1 MIIPPYPATHL
12 LCEIYDSID
21 GNASDYDRFA
31 GVARSFK
38 PLPPP
43 KSRSLGASSSHWIR
57 PQQSHQHRTERKLP
71 SPRLVRQIAQIS
83 AGRVDVP
90 CPFENTGHCRSRIF
104 RPHRLAGVL
113 VGAWTDAQHRSD
125 HHSPTH
131 PTYLKVRLRQV
142 FGEDL
147 LLNSVIIKRPFRRV
161 ATYQGQWLYP
171 ATSRHWSPPLIRL
184 SGRPALAGSPQNP
197 HA

>member
-1 MIIPPYPATHL
+1 MATGFAECPCPASAARLPDECTPRRRGCFCRVETHK
-12 LCEIYDSID
+12 
-21 GNASDYDRFA
+21 RH
-31 GVARSFK
+31 ARIAPRRSA
-38 PLPPP
+38 P
-43 KSRSLGASSSHWIR
+43 KGFW
-57 PQQSHQHRTERKLP
+57 
-71 SPRLVRQIAQIS
+71 PRLVRQIAQIS

-147 LLNSVIIKRPFRRV
+147 LLNSVIKSTAVPGARRCRHPVAFATGLGLFAVIGPPFISLLDRAKGDVCEQR
-161 ATYQGQWLYP
+161 
-171 ATSRHWSPPLIRL
+171 
-184 SGRPALAGSPQNP
+184 
-197 HA
+197 

>member
-1 MIIPPYPATHL
+1 MTLLTVTQATTT
-12 LCEIYDSID
+12 
-21 GNASDYDRFA
+21 FA

-38 PLPPP
+38 LLPPP
-43 KSRSLGASSSHWIR
+43 KSRSLGASSNHWIR
-57 PQQSHQHRTERKLP
+57 PQQSHQHRPERKLP

-90 CPFENTGHCRSRIF
+90 CPFENTGHCRSHIF

-147 LLNSVIIKRPFRRV
+147 LLNSVIKSTAVPGARRCRHPVAFATGLGLFAVIGPPFISLLDRAKGDVCEQR
-161 ATYQGQWLYP
+161 
-171 ATSRHWSPPLIRL
+171 
-184 SGRPALAGSPQNP
+184 
-197 HA
+197 

>member
-21 GNASDYDRFA
+21 GNASDYDIRRGSENFQATATPKEPFARRFEQPLDSPA
-31 GVARSFK
+31 TEPSTPARAK
-38 PLPPP
+38 
-43 KSRSLGASSSHWIR
+43 
-57 PQQSHQHRTERKLP
+57 T
-71 SPRLVRQIAQIS
+71 PRLVRQIAQIS

-147 LLNSVIIKRPFRRV
+147 LLNSVIKSTAVPGARRCRHPVAFATGLGLFAVIGPPFISLLDRAKGDVCEQR
-161 ATYQGQWLYP
+161 
-171 ATSRHWSPPLIRL
+171 
-184 SGRPALAGSPQNP
+184 
-197 HA
+197 